1 MDFSMPDEKLEN
13 ILTRLK
19 ANDKDALKA
28 LFDAYYLPVCQSIH
42 RIIREKQT
50 VEDLA
55 QDVFLKVWQKRA
67 QLQVNSSLKAYLC
80 RMGINEAISFLRK
93 HKNKEK
99 EEITEFNTPNLLAQN
114 VEQSYLQNEL
124 ESKIKEAINSLPPK
138 CRMVFQL
145 SRYEELSYK
154 EIAEKMEI
162 SVKTVENQMG
172 KALRVLRER
181 MKGYLKS

>member
-1 MDFSMPDEKLEN
+1 MSDGKLEN

-19 ANDKDALKA
+19 ANDQDALKV
-28 LFDAYYLPVCQSIH
+28 LFDTYYLPVCHSIH

-55 QDVFLKVWQKRA
+55 QEVFIKVWQKR
-67 QLQVNSSLKAYLC
+67 QQINVTSSLKAYLQ
-80 RMGINEAISFLRK
+80 RMGVNEAISHLRK
-93 HKNKEK
+93 LKNKEK
-99 EEITEFNTPNLLAQN
+99 EEITEFNMQGMVSPTA
-114 VEQSYLQNEL
+114 EDTYLDNEL
-124 ESKIKEAINSLPPK
+124 ENKIKAAINTLPPK

-172 KALRVLRER
+172 KALRVLRAQ
-181 MKGYLKS
+181 MKGYLKA